1 MAAVAETNPLFE
13 LLRDIETRS
22 RHNALGLPQ
31 QADLR
36 QTWSGI
42 GFRMGDVRLVAPFG
56 EVSEVLSLPALTKV
70 PSARPWVLG
79 LANVRGTLLPILDL
93 GMFIEG
99 RKTSLG
105 SRTRMMVV
113 SQKGVMA
120 GLVVDEVFGLR
131 HFYEEE
137 QTDVFPQVAQQ
148 LMDYLGGAY
157 QQNDIYWGVF
167 SMLQL
172 CQDPQFAEVASRA

>member
-1 MAAVAETNPLFE
+1 MAAVAETNPLFD
-13 LLRDIETRS
+13 LLRDIESRS
-22 RHNALGLPQ
+22 RSKALGLPQ
-31 QADLR
+31 QGELR
-36 QTWSGI
+36 QSWSGI

-56 EVSEVLSLPALTKV
+56 EVSEILTLPSLTRV
-70 PSARPWVLG
+70 PSARPWVMG

-99 RKTSLG
+99 KKTLLH
-105 SRTRMMVV
+105 SRTRLMVV
-113 SQKGVMA
+113 NQKGVMA
-120 GLVVDEVFGLR
+120 GVVVDEVFGLR
-131 HFYEEE
+131 HFFEEE
-137 QTDVFPQVAQQ
+137 HTDMFPQISQQ

-157 QQNDIYWGVF
+157 QQNESYWGVF

>member
-1 MAAVAETNPLFE
+1 MTVP
-13 LLRDIETRS
+13 S
-22 RHNALGLPQ
+22 
-31 QADLR
+31 
-36 QTWSGI
+36 
-42 GFRMGDVRLVAPFG
+42 
-56 EVSEVLSLPALTKV
+56 LTKV

-99 RKTSLG
+99 EKTQLN
-105 SRTRMMVV
+105 SRTRLMVV
-113 SQKGVMA
+113 NQKGVMA
-120 GLVVDEVFGLR
+120 GVVVDEVFGLR

-137 QTDVFPQVAQQ
+137 QTDMFPRISQQ

-157 QQNDIYWGVF
+157 QQNEIYWGIF
-167 SMLQL
+167 SMLHL